1 MLKKKREDRI
11 VFTIFD
17 SMHEKF
23 AGLVVNGAQLSKK
36 TNTKIISQVFKLWRL
51 KFINQRNFNFKRHCL
66 EEKIRMKM
74 LSKLFEVLMKRTKMK
89 MYFKM
94 MNKNGKE
101 LFAFR
106 RGLLSFNILRQYAH
120 YHKHNKI

>member
-74 LSKLFEVLMKRTKMK
+74 LTTVVMASILSSMLIEFISPTTQTTVKP
-89 MYFKM
+89 
-94 MNKNGKE
+94 
-101 LFAFR
+101 AFSQ
-106 RGLLSFNILRQYAH
+106 LLSNNSIAVPVEINTSAQP
-120 YHKHNKI
+120 I